1 MSLLGKLFG
10 NYQNKYIQGLM
21 PTVALINQLE
31 KKLQNLPHDEIK
43 KQFVQLKEKV
53 RNKELDLDSA
63 LVLSFAL
70 TREAAKRT
78 LGQRH
83 FDVQLMGG
91 IALHEGK
98 VIEMKTGE
106 GKTLVATLPAALNAM
121 TGKGVHIV
129 TVNDYLARRDAVWMG
144 QIYHFLGLS
153 VSCITQNEAFI
164 YDARHQA
171 TDNEHP
177 YDDKMTMTFKVES
190 DFLRP
195 VSRKEAYAADI
206 TYGTNNTFG
215 FDYLKDN
222 LAQDFDEIVQR
233 PYYYAIID
241 EVDSILIDE
250 ARTPLIISAPDTQAA
265 QNYKRFAAIVP
276 LLKKDLHY
284 KVDEKFHAVTLTDEG
299 IKKVEELLNDPG
311 IYKRGDV
318 EKIFHLEQAL
328 KAFCLFHKDKD
339 YIVKD
344 GQVIIIDEFTGRLM
358 PDRRYSEGIHQ
369 AIEAKEGVLVKEESK
384 TLATITFQNLF
395 RKYPKIAGMTG
406 TALTSAEEFYKVYK
420 LETVAIP
427 PNKPM
432 IRKDHP
438 DRIYKTMAGKFKAI
452 VREIK
457 QAHRRGQPV
466 LVGTISI
473 EKNELLG
480 ALLKKEGIPHNL
492 LNAKNHE
499 KEAEII
505 AQAGRVGAVT
515 VATNMAGRGV
525 DIILGGNP
533 PNEEQRRKVIELG
546 GLYVIGTERHEAR
559 RIDNQLRGRAGR
571 QGDPGESRFFVSL
584 EDDLMRIFGP
594 ERLKRMMD
602 TFQIPDDMP
611 IENKFVSNA
620 LESAQSKI
628 EGFNFD
634 IRKYVLEFDEVLNKQ
649 REAIYRQRR
658 EILKKFKEGQSL
670 QDNLLE
676 IFKEEIKKIIF
687 SYNLTDPDFKID
699 EVISEVNS
707 VFGIKIPV
715 FYQENNLEAQNLI
728 DKIFEAVKNVF
739 VEKFKAVEKNMLE
752 NMIKIIY
759 LSTIDTLWMAHLDT
773 MEHLRES
780 VRLRAYGQQDPLVEY
795 KMEGTKLFSELNS
808 NINQQLF
815 STIFKIGEFSQLQR
829 QKEREITLGLDRSMM
844 AAQETAPVLTE
855 RQTLQPARAASK
867 YQNVGRNDPCP
878 CGSGKKFKKCHGK

>member
-1 MSLLGKLFG
+1 MNFFFKLFSG
-10 NYQNKYIQGLM
+10 FQNKYLKSFEKKVQR
-21 PTVALINQLE
+21 INVLE
-31 KKLQNLPHDEIK
+31 KELEKLDDETIK
-43 KQFVQLKEKV
+43 KRFLSLKEKV
-53 RNKELDLDSA
+53 LEKKIDLDEA
-63 LVLSFAL
+63 LEESFAL

-78 LGQRH
+78 LGQRY

-98 VIEMKTGE
+98 IIEMKTGE
-106 GKTLVATLPAALNAM
+106 GKTLVATLPAVLNAM
-121 TGKGVHIV
+121 TKKGVHIV
-129 TVNDYLARRDAVWMG
+129 TVNDYLARRDTVWMG
-144 QIYHFLGLS
+144 KIYNFLGLS
-153 VSCITQNEAFI
+153 VGCITQNEAYLF
-164 YDARHQA
+164 DPSHQK
-171 TDNEHP
+171 TI
-177 YDDKMTMTFKVES
+177 DDKEKTTINFKVDYE
-190 DFLRP
+190 FLKP
-195 VSRKEAYAADI
+195 CSRKEAYETDI

-222 LAQDFDEIVQR
+222 LVQNFQEIVQR

-250 ARTPLIISAPDTQAA
+250 ARTPLIISAPDRESTQM
-265 QNYKRFAAIVP
+265 YKKFASIVP
-276 LLKKDLHY
+276 FLKKDIDY

-299 IKKVEELLNDPG
+299 IKKVEELLNDSG
-311 IYKRGDV
+311 IYKRGDI

-328 KAFCLFHKDKD
+328 KAHCLFHKDKD

-369 AIEAKEGVLVKEESK
+369 AIEAKEGVLVREESK

-427 PNKPM
+427 PNKKI
-432 IRKDHP
+432 IRIDYP
-438 DRIYKTMAGKFKAI
+438 DRIYKTMMGKFKA
-452 VREIK
+452 VVKEIK
-457 QAHRRGQPV
+457 EAYVKGQPV

-473 EKNELLG
+473 EKNELLS
-480 ALLKKEGIPHNL
+480 AMLKKEGIPHNV

-505 AQAGRVGAVT
+505 AQAGKLHAVT

-533 PNEEQRRKVIELG
+533 SDEIEKEKVKALG

-559 RIDNQLRGRAGR
+559 RIDNQLRGRSGR
-571 QGDPGESRFFVSL
+571 QGDPGQSRFFVSL

-594 ERLKRMMD
+594 EKLKKMMD
-602 TFQIPDDMP
+602 TFRIPEDMP

-658 EILKKFKEGQSL
+658 QILEKFFYGESLKDDLFEVFLTEIKEIISFYNFDEPTFNIEEIAKEIYSLIGIQIQVSNLKSMDKKEAIE
-670 QDNLLE
+670 E
-676 IFKEEIKKIIF
+676 IFKQVKNSFIKKF
-687 SYNLTDPDFKID
+687 LNF
-699 EVISEVNS
+699 E
-707 VFGIKIPV
+707 
-715 FYQENNLEAQNLI
+715 
-728 DKIFEAVKNVF
+728 DKI
-739 VEKFKAVEKNMLE
+739 VENI
-752 NMIKIIY
+752 IKSIW
-759 LSTIDTLWMAHLDT
+759 LNTIDVLWMAHLDA
-773 MEHLRES
+773 MEHLREG

-795 KMEGTKLFSELNS
+795 KREGLKMFAELNS
-808 NINQQLF
+808 NIRQQFISALFKVGDKVQQNQ
-815 STIFKIGEFSQLQR
+815 TT
-829 QKEREITLGLDRSMM
+829 QKEIIFGFDNSLLKQNKSTTEIPLKARLTPLG
-844 AAQETAPVLTE
+844 EN
-855 RQTLQPARAASK
+855 K
-867 YQNVGRNDPCP
+867 YQGVGRNDPCP
-878 CGSGKKFKKCHGK
+878 CGSGKKFKRCHGA